1 MNIYSYEQS
10 GDLLMLDDV
19 CQVQCFN
26 AERVAR
32 VKSKMSPEVLIS
44 DLSAIFK
51 VLSDPTRVKIIQALA
66 MEELCVCDI
75 AQLLGMSQSAVS
87 HQLRL
92 LRTAKLVKYRREG
105 KMAYY
110 SLVDECVRS
119 LLSEGLRHVGEG
131 EAETSGENGA
141 RWAI

>member
-1 MNIYSYEQS
+1 MQ
-10 GDLLMLDDV
+10 DDV

-26 AERVAR
+26 AERVER
-32 VKSKMSPEVLIS
+32 VKSRMSPEVSIS
-44 DLSAIFK
+44 DLAAIFK

>member
-1 MNIYSYEQS
+1 
-10 GDLLMLDDV
+10 MLDDV

-26 AERVAR
+26 AERVER
-32 VKSKMSPEVLIS
+32 VKSRMSPEVSIS
-44 DLSAIFK
+44 DLAAIFK

-92 LRTAKLVKYRREG
+92 LRTAKLVKYRKEG

-119 LLSEGLRHVGEG
+119 LLGEGLRHVGEG
-131 EAETSGENGA
+131 EQGVSGEDGA